1 MTPQAAIATARRS
14 FHAELLRN
22 VLRVDGN
29 GVPNNA
35 DKNNP
40 SSAAVA
46 TAILQQLKGKAR
58 KGTLLGQQSG
68 SRFET
73 ACKKFVTDTFPLL
86 SHLRPGTWRAEKV
99 SAKSKNKIE
108 IARFD
113 QFSHLEVLA
122 QAARKDGELAAVLGS
137 DYVIAPDLII
147 YRAPEEDTTINAG
160 KRPLVDSAVAR
171 HTPLRRFNKSLPT
184 LHASISCKWT
194 IRSDRVQNT
203 RSEALNLVR
212 NRKGRLPHIVSVVA
226 EPLPSRIASIALGT
240 GDIDCVYHFAL
251 PELQKAV
258 VDLKLHDA
266 SDMLDIMVQGR
277 RLRDI
282 GDLPF
287 DLVI

>member
-1 MTPQAAIATARRS
+1 MTPQAAIAAARRA

-22 VLRVDGN
+22 VLRVGEK

-35 DKNNP
+35 DKANKA
-40 SSAAVA
+40 SVGLAK
-46 TAILQQLKGKAR
+46 AILEQIDGAARRGRLKG
-58 KGTLLGQQSG
+58 QESG

-73 ACKKFVTDTFPLL
+73 ACQEFINGTFPLL
-86 SHLRPGTWRAEKV
+86 SHLRPGTWRVEKV
-99 SAKSKNKIE
+99 STKSKNKVQ

-113 QFSHLEVLA
+113 QYSHLELLA
-122 QAARKDGELAAVLGS
+122 QASNKDPALAAVLGS
-137 DYVIAPDLII
+137 DYVIAPDLVI
-147 YRAPEEDTTINAG
+147 YRDAEEDKAINAG
-160 KRPLVDSAVAR
+160 RRVVDSRVAR
-171 HTPLRRFNKSLPT
+171 HTPLRRSNKSLPT

-226 EPLPSRIASIALGT
+226 EPLPSRIAAIALGT
-240 GDIDCVYHFAL
+240 GDIDCVYHIAL
-251 PELQKAV
+251 PELQRAV
-258 VDLKLHDA
+258 ARLELDDA
-266 SDMLDIMVQGR
+266 SDMLQTMVKGR

-282 GDLPF
+282 GDLPL

>member
-1 MTPQAAIATARRS
+1 MTPQAAIAAARRA

-22 VLRVDGN
+22 VLRVGEK

-35 DKNNP
+35 DKSNP
-40 SSAAVA
+40 YSAAIA
-46 TAILQQLKGKAR
+46 TAILRQLKGKAQR
-58 KGTLLGQQSG
+58 GALQGQQSG
-68 SRFET
+68 NRFEN
-73 ACKKFVTDTFPLL
+73 ACKEFVTTTFLPL
-86 SHLRPGTWRAEKV
+86 SHLRPGKWHVEKV
-99 SAKSKNKIE
+99 SSRNQIA

-113 QFSHLEVLA
+113 QYSHLKSLA
-122 QAARKDGELAAVLGS
+122 QAAEDNRELAAVLGS
-137 DYVIAPDLII
+137 DYVIAPDLVV
-147 YRAPEEDTTINAG
+147 YRLPEEDRTINA
-160 KRPLVDSAVAR
+160 KRRFVDSSVAR
-171 HTPLRRFNKSLPT
+171 QTPLRSYNDSLPT

-258 VDLKLHDA
+258 ADLELHDA
-266 SDMLDIMVQGR
+266 SEMLDIMVQGR

-282 GDLPF
+282 GDLPL